1 MAQLVIG
8 EGHRNTLS
16 VCAMDFILL
25 LLDELEKDD
34 DKLVGIVLTA
44 IHDVGA
50 LFGECLLYES
60 RRDRCILPRESLGN
74 EFREGPRELAR

>member
-34 DKLVGIVLTA
+34 
-44 IHDVGA
+44 
-50 LFGECLLYES
+50 LFCDFIPVS
-60 RRDRCILPRESLGN
+60 IR
-74 EFREGPRELAR
+74 